1 MTNQSILVSIYNA
14 VNTIKWKTPLQK
26 QKAQNL
32 CASIFNLYRVNNQ
45 LYSDYLSLSKKYF
58 ITILPSNRDLKI
70 KDILVANGILI
81 CDEKYSVKKGIG
93 KGYKFNSKFFSRSNY
108 SSINQTFTQSTQ
120 LTTSTTSTISP
131 LCPHF
136 DPQYHYTFQGQKLKV
151 KPATNSTNNSFP
163 TSTISYLFPHF
174 DHQFYYT
181 IQGQDSRT
189 NQTFT
194 QSTQLKSST
203 TSTISYLFPH
213 QEPCFYNSSQ
223 TAFLQNY
230 YYQNLDQLNFNND
243 VDTAIKELSQIQANI
258 IKIDHQIT
266 DEFVYLTFNKT
277 KYRYTLNNAL
287 KLATDN
293 NLQLIQFKDKC
304 YIDTPENFIE
314 QKQLQLEIIYAQSVF
329 NINNKLFYC
338 SRNETNNR
346 LDHNLTGLKKELF
359 DYLLFDGEKLVELD
373 IANAQFAI
381 AAHLNP
387 TIDDHFIYHA
397 QNGGLYSLIETALNL
412 PKGQGKELMFRVAF
426 DKVKHNEE
434 YDQIRNQFPIY
445 MNWVDSYKHDNSYK
459 AFSNMLQKK
468 EAEIMIDGL
477 LMLLIAKGY
486 RVFTIHDA
494 LRVKESEAD
503 AIKIIMEE
511 YFNSIDF
518 KCFVRKK

>member
-14 VNTIKWKTPLQK
+14 VKTLKWKTPKQK

-32 CASIFNLYRVNNQ
+32 CASIFNLYRLNNQ
-45 LYSDYLSLSKKYF
+45 LYSDYLSLSANYF
-58 ITILPSNRDLKI
+58 ITLLPSKRDYQI
-70 KDILVANGILI
+70 KQVLIDNGILI
-81 CDEKYSVKKGIG
+81 CDEKYSVAKGIG
-93 KGYKFNSKFFSRSNY
+93 KGYKFNGKFFTEYNY
-108 SSINQTFTQSTQ
+108 SSNYQTFTFSTNN
-120 LTTSTTSTISP
+120 SFSSTISY
-131 LCPHF
+131 LFPHF
-136 DPQYHYTFQGQKLKV
+136 VPQYHYTFQGQNLKFIS
-151 KPATNSTNNSFP
+151 ATNSTNNSLP
-163 TSTISYLFPHF
+163 
-174 DHQFYYT
+174 
-181 IQGQDSRT
+181 
-189 NQTFT
+189 
-194 QSTQLKSST
+194 

-434 YDQIRNQFPIY
+434 YDQIRNLFPIY
-445 MNWVDSYKHDNSYK
+445 MSWVDAYKQDNNYK

-468 EAEIMIDGL
+468 ETEIMIDGL
-477 LMLLIAKGY
+477 LMLLIESGY

-503 AIKIIMEE
+503 ATQKLMED
-511 YFNSIDF
+511 YFNSIGF
-518 KCFVRKK
+518 KCLIRKK